1 MIHFLQF
8 CSWVWLWVIWA
19 FAHLVTILCFAVVF
33 LLLCLSCASLKFR
46 SSSKQVQERYS
57 FKVWRAGCLLQ
68 NRFREDISKSFWR
81 QVFIFFFSDVFQFTS
96 HQLMSQWGLTYW
108 RNILYPLVTHQPC
121 ESLNMMHLS
130 PWGADMLLFLL
141 VLQFW
146 WMFFV
151 FELNKSCQI
160 LLCFQKSLEVS
171 GFVSWLAQK
180 LWVYVMVS
188 VLPAA
193 EVIVWRSQNSN
204 VAVFSD
210 TINVIMSNLAWWYL
224 LFSFTCSYHFQ
235 WAWPYVKVT
244 VKSNSFN
251 WKFSV
256 LIRLSWKLV
265 RLLSKS
271 SR

>member
-1 MIHFLQF
+1 MVAIHFKKIKHSILCVTGVYLKDVTKKVIHFLQF
-8 CSWVWLWVIWA
+8 CSLVWLWVIWA

-96 HQLMSQWGLTYW
+96 HQLTSQWGLTYW

-180 LWVYVMVS
+180 LWVLLWS
-188 VLPAA
+188 VFCLLLRWLSEEAKTQMLQF
-193 EVIVWRSQNSN
+193 SQ
-204 VAVFSD
+204 
-210 TINVIMSNLAWWYL
+210 IL
-224 LFSFTCSYHFQ
+224 
-235 WAWPYVKVT
+235 
-244 VKSNSFN
+244 
-251 WKFSV
+251 
-256 LIRLSWKLV
+256 
-265 RLLSKS
+265 
-271 SR
+271 